1 MELIFAL
8 AVGILTASGVWLLLR
23 PRTFQVIIGLS
34 LISYA
39 VNLFIF
45 GMGRL
50 RSGAP
55 PVLASPEAVDP
66 GALRR
71 SAAAGLG
78 PHRHRHQLRDDGPVP
93 RRPAGLARPDGYRPC
108 GWTGGH
114 PVTCMDRPPDRR
126 ADPAAAGLGG
136 RDAVHGRAPP
146 CPQGRDRGRDHGCAA
161 GRLRHAAAPGR
172 HASCGAGRIGRE
184 GVPARQLA
192 GALRHRAGA
201 RSPLRAHARADEHP
215 RRCDAAVF
223 ARALASC
230 RAAVPRH
237 LPAPAHGTQRRLPD
251 RGPVQPLRVLRG
263 AARRLLRPR
272 PARGRDRAGQGGPRL
287 HRHQPD
293 GLLPLPDRRQP
304 GLRRHRHAQHGGPRQ
319 ARSRPCPWGCRA
331 HGRRRGDPRHGL
343 PDEGGRVAAQLL
355 APDDLRGRLRA
366 GGRRVRDHE
375 QARGLRDPAPVD
387 AGARS
392 GGAAR
397 SPGSAAHGCSSAA
410 C

>member
-1 MELIFAL
+1 MTGMIDHLII
-8 AVGILTASGVWLLLR
+8 VPILLPLVS
-23 PRTFQVIIGLS
+23 
-34 LISYA
+34 
-39 VNLFIF
+39 
-45 GMGRL
+45 
-50 RSGAP
+50 
-55 PVLASPEAVDP
+55 
-66 GALRR
+66 
-71 SAAAGLG
+71 
-78 PHRHRHQLRDDGPVP
+78 
-93 RRPAGLARPDGYRPC
+93 
-108 GWTGGH
+108 
-114 PVTCMDRPPDRR
+114 
-126 ADPAAAGLGG
+126 GG
-136 RDAVHGRAPP
+136 RDAAPRRAPP
-146 CPQGRDRGRDHGCAA
+146 HPQGRDRGRDHGCPA
-161 GRLRHAAAPGR
+161 GRLGHAAAPGR
-172 HASCGAGRIGRE
+172 HAPCRAGRIGRE

-201 RSPLRAHARADEHP
+201 GSPLRAHAGADEHA
-215 RRCDAAVF
+215 RRRVAAVF

-237 LPAPAHGTQRRLPD
+237 LPAPAHGPQRRLPD

-355 APDDLRGRLRA
+355 APDDLCGRLRA
-366 GGRRVRDHE
+366 GGRHVRDHE
-375 QARGLRDPAPVD
+375 QARRLRHPAPVD
-387 AGARS
+387 AGVRPGGGPAR
-392 GGAAR
+392 R
-397 SPGSAAHGCSSAA
+397 VRRRRGCSSAA